1 MSDILTRYPGALM
14 NTFGTPK
21 RVLVRGQ
28 GSRVWDD
35 EGREYLDL
43 LAGIAVNS
51 LGHAHPRLIGAIGEQ
66 LATLG
71 HISNLF
77 ASVPQVRLA
86 ERLDR
91 LATANSPDTPARVF
105 FANSGAEANE
115 AAFKLTRRTGR
126 KRIIAME
133 GSFHGRTSAS
143 LAITANPAY
152 REPFEPL
159 PGEVS
164 FVPYGDAAALAA
176 ALDETVAAVVIE
188 PLQGENG
195 VTQPPAG
202 FLAAA
207 RELTR
212 AHGVLLWLDEVQTGI
227 ARCGQWLASASDGIT
242 ADVVT
247 LAKGL
252 AGGFP
257 IGACVATGDAVALL
271 GPGSHGSTFGG
282 NPVAA
287 AAALAVLDVVESE
300 GLLERSRMLG
310 EHLVATVDALGDR
323 RIVGVRGLGLLRGIV
338 LAEDIAPAVAEVAL
352 DAGFIIN
359 APRPGVI
366 RIAPPL
372 IVTLEEL
379 DSFVT
384 ALPALL
390 DQARR

>member
-91 LATANSPDTPARVF
+91 LVTANSPDTPARVF

-202 FLAAA
+202 FLATA

-323 RIVGVRGLGLLRGIV
+323 RIAGVRGLGLLRGIV

>member
-323 RIVGVRGLGLLRGIV
+323 RIAGVRGLGLLRGIV